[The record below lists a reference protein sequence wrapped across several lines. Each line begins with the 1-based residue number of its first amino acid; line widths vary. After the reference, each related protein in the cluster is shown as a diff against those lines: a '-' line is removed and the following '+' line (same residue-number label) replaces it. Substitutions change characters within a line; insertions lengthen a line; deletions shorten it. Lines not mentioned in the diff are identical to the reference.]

1 MTILL
6 IVGLSIIIYEFV
18 FPVLRGL
25 STYIQNLFVVSSHKM
40 AQKAGLEKE
49 EEKETLPEEKETL
62 PEEYVNTIGFHV
74 DHQEEDYDDDE
85 GDYEN
90 G

>member
-1 MTILL
+1 MTKLL
-6 IVGLSIIIYEFV
+6 IVDLSIIIYEFV
-18 FPVLRGL
+18 FPMLGGL

-49 EEKETLPEEKETL
+49 EEKEAL
-62 PEEYVNTIGFHV
+62 PEEYVHAIGFHV
-74 DHQEEDYDDDE
+74 DHQEEDYDEDE
-85 GDYEN
+85 GDYED